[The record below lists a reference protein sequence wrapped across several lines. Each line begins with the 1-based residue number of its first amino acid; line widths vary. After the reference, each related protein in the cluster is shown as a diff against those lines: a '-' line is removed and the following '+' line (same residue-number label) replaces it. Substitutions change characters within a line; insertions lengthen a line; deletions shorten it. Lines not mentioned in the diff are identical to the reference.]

1 MTKKT
6 IMGIVDFKEISQGNI
21 SNGNQDEFELF
32 AREFLLAIGYKI
44 IEDPSRGADGGKD
57 LIVSKQT
64 ENGDEVNFL
73 VSCKHVAFSS
83 AKSVSPKVEFNIIDR
98 VISNKCDGFIGFYSG
113 ITTSGLSNIINGIKT
128 NICIEIFD
136 HKRIERELVNN
147 INLNSVF
154 QSFFQESYKKCID
167 ITAYGTS
174 EKLLEYYLKNYKI
187 IYDTYKNIFGTLT
200 EMVFKI
206 KKFEGFE
213 RAIKDSGYQKIILD
227 DLVSKFMTF
236 KPYKHANYQGGSIKL
251 SIEEYIPKEIKY
263 LHKIDVGKKCKMTT
277 VSFGDLSEN
286 RYTSNKNPWCIFIY
300 PNHIVGCENA
310 FLVLEEFF
318 TDIKKIL

>member
-1 MTKKT
+1 
-6 IMGIVDFKEISQGNI
+6 MGIVDFKEISQGNI

-73 VSCKHVAFSS
+73 VSCKHVAFSN
-83 AKSVSPKVEFNIIDR
+83 AKSVSTNVESNIMDR

-147 INLNSVF
+147 INLKSVF
-154 QSFFQESYKKCID
+154 QRFFQESYKKCID

-174 EKLLEYYLKNYKI
+174 EKLLEYYLKDYKQ
-187 IYDTYKNIFGTLT
+187 IFDLSKYLYGTLT
-200 EMVFKI
+200 EFVFNIKQFDSFENSI
-206 KKFEGFE
+206 KKSS
-213 RAIKDSGYQKIILD
+213 KQKIIIN
-227 DLVSKFMTF
+227 DLF
-236 KPYKHANYQGGSIKL
+236 NYCEYCMKDKSLNYNTIK
-251 SIEEYIPKEIKY
+251 EYIKVKIKNTY
-263 LHKIDVGKKCKMTT
+263 NINVGYKCLLISI
-277 VSFGDLSEN
+277 SFENLSEN